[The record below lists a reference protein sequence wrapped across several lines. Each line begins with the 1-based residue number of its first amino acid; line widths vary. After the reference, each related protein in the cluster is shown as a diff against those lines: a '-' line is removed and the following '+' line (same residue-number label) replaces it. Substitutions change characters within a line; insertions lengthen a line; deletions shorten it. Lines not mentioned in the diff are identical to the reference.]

1 MAGGQCIGMPD
12 TCLTPAPPSPSPI
25 PIPYP
30 NIANVNIALSTSQKL
45 MIGNMPAVVENSEV
59 PVSSGD
65 EAGVSGGIMSGC
77 IVGKAVFK
85 VGSMKLDAEGKA
97 VCYHTGM
104 VTQNGPSPNV
114 PASMQQVPSQFFV
127 FVEP

>member
-1 MAGGQCIGMPD
+1 MPD
-12 TCLTPAPPSPSPI
+12 TCLTPAPPSPSPV

-30 NIANVNIALSTSQKL
+30 NIAQVNIAMSTSQKL
-45 MIGNMPAVVENSEV
+45 MIANMPAVVENSEV

-85 VGSMKLDAEGKA
+85 IGSTMVDAEGKA
-97 VCYHTGM
+97 VCYATCM

-127 FVEP
+127 MVNP